1 MERSCGGGNEA
12 EPAKPT
18 RIFWAGRNVNRD
30 DKAPC
35 LITGWAREIRQGDP
49 MRHVTSPDARL
60 ARLRGSATGPARLV
74 PIILFH

>member
-1 MERSCGGGNEA
+1 MERSCGGGA
-12 EPAKPT
+12 QAAKPA

-35 LITGWAREIRQGDP
+35 LITGWARERQGDP